1 MSLTIKTPTHAGL
14 LPNPTEDVGL
24 AAAPIRRRV
33 ISRWEDGA
41 DAVDG
46 CYNEYVGPR
55 VAGPVVYPGYV
66 EVCYLPK
73 GDHVQLTASG
83 KVVEVREG
91 SFAIR
96 LRGSTS
102 FVIIPQALTSVCFFS
117 PGRPRDWGGRG
128 VASQEAVLADPLFV
142 HPDDCAEFDDPDAGV
157 VGTVRSREVMSHEV
171 CERVSVRWTRMDAG
185 AVLNG
190 AACGADRMVYVVE
203 GTIVLR
209 DADGEHSAGTGSFIQ
224 WPPDDALTIS
234 ASEPATFFTLSAPG
248 GVAAA

>member
-1 MSLTIKTPTHAGL
+1 
-14 LPNPTEDVGL
+14 
-24 AAAPIRRRV
+24 
-33 ISRWEDGA
+33 
-41 DAVDG
+41 
-46 CYNEYVGPR
+46 
-55 VAGPVVYPGYV
+55 GPVVYPGYV

-102 FVIIPQALTSVCFFS
+102 FVIIPQALTSLCFFS

-234 ASEPATFFTLSAPG
+234 ASEPATFFTLSA
-248 GVAAA
+248 